1 MILSYFE
8 VSRYSK
14 PIMMFKLKDKD
25 EVVSISRCDG
35 DNTVVIT
42 SDNFALRYNTSEIPV
57 VGLRASGVKSVK
69 LNANAEVITSFV
81 ASEFKEY
88 VTLFTNR
95 NTAKRFK
102 VTDIPLLARAKR
114 GSQVIKSP
122 KSKQYS
128 TIKAFNTSSKNIFGI
143 MNGEVGYLKSSD
155 ISIMDLASTGSGY
168 TKKEPEEIFVVTR
181 FTDIT
186 VQEKETNEEVEEE
199 PKKQEIIKEEKVEVE
214 TQPKE
219 EQLTMSDFFEEFKI

>member
-1 MILSYFE
+1 
-8 VSRYSK
+8 
-14 PIMMFKLKDKD
+14 
-25 EVVSISRCDG
+25 
-35 DNTVVIT
+35 
-42 SDNFALRYNTSEIPV
+42 
-57 VGLRASGVKSVK
+57 
-69 LNANAEVITSFV
+69 
-81 ASEFKEY
+81 
-88 VTLFTNR
+88 
-95 NTAKRFK
+95 
-102 VTDIPLLARAKR
+102 
-114 GSQVIKSP
+114 
-122 KSKQYS
+122 
-128 TIKAFNTSSKNIFGI
+128 

-186 VQEKETNEEVEEE
+186 VQEKETTEEVEEE